1 MTTKTQAKILTK
13 TNFLNAVHVVNGKP
27 FGKVR
32 KVKKQVLMDQYLDN
46 LECKPSKQAAKEITN
61 GTDGIQP
68 NGHLKVQK
76 RTGENLRHD
85 NDDSENQSK
94 QRNRSMQNGF
104 TVLKTGMIT
113 TENNNEEFI
122 TIYDA
127 KRQQQ
132 NASTSNAIL
141 DNTVNGIHG
150 RIKNRKVRRD
160 SNVNPIRK
168 TSFLLMEDTVN
179 GMHGQ
184 QEVRRDSKGN
194 PIRKTSALL
203 SEDTG
208 RPGRRDS
215 VVAMSTRRYSLS
227 PSVSKSKVRKT
238 SFVAPPT
245 ATRRKSLQVN
255 GIIKNKLSKRT
266 NTTQLPEAA
275 VRRETK
281 QITLDVLIQHCDESS
296 SLSVDVETIASSLSA
311 LYPSFDIE
319 INGAE
324 GMCLY
329 SKNNSKNNK
338 GNNKSTMAPRD
349 ELHSTVYNEK
359 FSIKDVIKEMKQ
371 KPNNSKCQTDFC
383 RRMAAFAN
391 DDSLHVLL
399 AKQEGISCIIKA
411 MKQFTDIKDLI
422 KSACQTLL
430 KMTSYSDANC
440 VHVHKEDGISF
451 LIELV
456 QLKIDDAELLQT
468 ILDIL
473 GYLVMT
479 DDTDII
485 DSMIDKSCHTIILTT
500 MSRHGDNSDIVKQC
514 CFILSN
520 LVNSVDIA
528 RSLMF
533 IGGVH
538 VIIGAMQKFEDNNE
552 VLENGCRA
560 LGSFAVHDEICTDVV
575 NAGALTITLHTLER
589 SREDERL
596 LECATWA
603 LACLTKYEESCT
615 DVCNSC
621 GMEKLIQGM
630 KNFSTIEIIQEY
642 GCWTICN
649 VIAHDKPFDVNIS
662 HDIVHVLLD
671 ATSMFLDNIDLQEQ
685 LLFAISETII
695 VAETILHRFVSSKGI
710 PLIVKTMTQYPDHC
724 PIQEHG
730 CRIIGNVAVYE
741 QHRLHIETEGGS
753 KVIVS
758 AMLTLETSEELQE
771 IGCLALTN
779 ITANVYKNKV
789 TAVKSGCVSA
799 VLKAITAESDNNLLS
814 ALQTIG
820 NVIEIDDACYNFL
833 EENGIQ
839 IIRTVLCTKKLSPDS
854 TNILLF
860 ASNILSRISF
870 LLGIDEGYIGQAEKL
885 LLEIKDMTDENSE
898 AVLSLSRFYEN
909 MLKTE
914 KRYSLF
920 REKNIKL
927 NIYKWINEFEDDSNI
942 QISCCKVL
950 AAVALY
956 DKDLSIEVF
965 NVMKKCMTAYVDN
978 SDIQLICCGAI
989 VYISDNNEACRDCL
1003 VQKGAVKLAINAI
1016 KTHTTVEKLVDVC
1029 LMALDTL
1036 LVKIPEHVE
1045 YGVKDHMLLHIME
1058 VIRLY
1063 PENTEIQIHGCNI
1076 VSKLQKEHKDI
1087 FCNGEAQDTCDH
1099 LVRLLRRRRSNSEL
1113 QAAAVEALKSLLP
1126 GESEYVQN
1134 TKEQL
1139 TFLTNCWFSDLNTVS
1154 S

>member
-1 MTTKTQAKILTK
+1 MTSCFYIYNVLHSGFINSLKNKDLKIMTTKTQAKILTK
-13 TNFLNAVHVVNGKP
+13 TNFLNADHVVNGKP
-27 FGKVR
+27 FVKVR
-32 KVKKQVLMDQYLDN
+32 KVKKQVLMDQYLDS
-46 LECKPSKQAAKEITN
+46 LKCKPCKQAAKEMTN

-68 NGHLKVQK
+68 NGQFQVQN
-76 RTGENLRHD
+76 RTGKNLSHD
-85 NDDSENQSK
+85 NDNSKNQIK
-94 QRNRSMQNGF
+94 QRNRSMQNGL
-104 TVLKTGMIT
+104 TVLKSEMIT
-113 TENNNEEFI
+113 SENNNEEFK
-122 TIYDA
+122 TLYDV
-127 KRQQQ
+127 KRHQQ
-132 NASTSNAIL
+132 NASNSNAIL
-141 DNTVNGIHG
+141 DDTVNGS
-150 RIKNRKVRRD
+150 IKNRKVRRN

-168 TSFLLMEDTVN
+168 ISTYLMEDTVN
-179 GMHGQ
+179 GMHGSTRET
-184 QEVRRDSKGN
+184 EVRRDSKGN

-203 SEDTG
+203 NEDTG

-245 ATRRKSLQVN
+245 ATRRTSLQVN
-255 GIIKNKLSKRT
+255 GIIKNKLSKRN
-266 NTTQLPEAA
+266 NTTQLPDAA

-281 QITLDVLIQHCDESS
+281 QITLDVLIQHCDER
-296 SLSVDVETIASSLSA
+296 SLLTVDVETIASSLSA

-329 SKNNSKNNK
+329 SKINSKNNK
-338 GNNKSTMAPRD
+338 GNSKSTMAPRD
-349 ELHSTVYNEK
+349 ELHSTFYSEK
-359 FSIKDVIKEMKQ
+359 LSIKDIIKEMKQ
-371 KPNNSKCQTDFC
+371 KPNSSKCQTDFC
-383 RRMAAFAN
+383 RRMASFAN

-399 AKQEGISCIIKA
+399 AKQEGISCVIKA
-411 MKQFTDIKDLI
+411 MKQFTDSKDLI

-456 QLKIDDAELLQT
+456 QIKIDDAELLQT

-479 DDTDII
+479 DNTDII
-485 DSMIDKSCHTIILTT
+485 DSMIDKSCHTIVLTT
-500 MSRHGDNSDIVKQC
+500 MSRHGDYSDIVKQC

-575 NAGALTITLHTLER
+575 NAGALKITLHTLER

-603 LACLTKYEESCT
+603 LACLTKYEESCK
-615 DVCNSC
+615 DVCSSC

-630 KNFSTIEIIQEY
+630 KHFPSIEIIQEY

-685 LLFAISETII
+685 LLFAISETIT
-695 VAETILHRFVSSKGI
+695 VTETILHRFVSSNGI
-710 PLIVKTMTQYPDHC
+710 PLIVKTMSQYPDHC

-730 CRIIGNVAVYE
+730 CRIIGNVAVCE

-799 VLKAITAESDNNLLS
+799 VLKAITAESDCDNNLLS

-833 EENGIQ
+833 EEGGLK
-839 IIRTVLCTKKLSPDS
+839 IIRTVLCTKSVSREFTD
-854 TNILLF
+854 ILLF
-860 ASNILSRISF
+860 ASNILSRLSAI
-870 LLGIDEGYIGQAEKL
+870 LGIDEGYIDQAEEL
-885 LLEIKDMTDENSE
+885 LLKIIDMTNNNSE

-909 MLKTE
+909 MLQTE
-914 KRYSLF
+914 KRYNTF
-920 REKNIKL
+920 REKNKIL
-927 NIYKWINEFEDDSNI
+927 TINKWINEFEEDSNI

-950 AAVALY
+950 AAVALC
-956 DKDLSIEVF
+956 K
-965 NVMKKCMTAYVDN
+965 
-978 SDIQLICCGAI
+978 
-989 VYISDNNEACRDCL
+989 
-1003 VQKGAVKLAINAI
+1003 
-1016 KTHTTVEKLVDVC
+1016 
-1029 LMALDTL
+1029 
-1036 LVKIPEHVE
+1036 
-1045 YGVKDHMLLHIME
+1045 
-1058 VIRLY
+1058 
-1063 PENTEIQIHGCNI
+1063 
-1076 VSKLQKEHKDI
+1076 
-1087 FCNGEAQDTCDH
+1087 
-1099 LVRLLRRRRSNSEL
+1099 
-1113 QAAAVEALKSLLP
+1113 
-1126 GESEYVQN
+1126 
-1134 TKEQL
+1134 
-1139 TFLTNCWFSDLNTVS
+1139 
-1154 S
+1154 